1 MDKAKLV
8 RDELISTHNIFL
20 WVPNPESKTFLI
32 GPKLVIDEKRKNND
46 KNLESL
52 DLMDQRLSGFWL
64 KVYQSMLR

>member
-20 WVPNPESKTFLI
+20 RVPNPESKTLLI
-32 GPKLVIDEKRKNND
+32 GPKFVIDEKRKNND

-52 DLMDQRLSGFWL
+52 DLI
-64 KVYQSMLR
+64 